1 MHWSHPS
8 YRAETELLWNFGV
21 STSRQYLQS
30 CLKFHQSLSGC
41 SALAENRQ
49 CITDLSIFCRD
60 MSYFDGLY
68 LKKSRSACSCLG
80 QNIYFFFGP
89 DGAQLGAPWWS
100 TLRAA
105 SRSSWH
111 LILRYLV
118 NTRIWAEST
127 ELSRF
132 PPPRVEFCSPRASR
146 IFERAITQLIMRD
159 DPWHHINQLCIRA
172 LTSAH
177 AFAAATC
184 CARPRACRHR
194 SLNILKACE
203 PMGFSSR
210 RLLLLLAS
218 YCMALTRERK
228 NPSRIARQI
237 EIFSTW
243 IFASLVPTLVPK
255 HNSRF
260 LVFRSTICWSWCMMI
275 DKHLLYI

>member
-8 YRAETELLWNFGV
+8 YRAETELPWNFGV
-21 STSRQYLQS
+21 STSSTCKVVWNFISHLAAAVRL
-30 CLKFHQSLSGC
+30 LKTDNVSPICRYFVEIWAILMAC
-41 SALAENRQ
+41 TWKNRVLLAAVWDK
-49 CITDLSIFCRD
+49 ISIFFLGQIEHSLARR
-60 MSYFDGLY
+60 DGL
-68 LKKSRSACSCLG
+68 LC
-80 QNIYFFFGP
+80 
-89 DGAQLGAPWWS
+89 AQH
-100 TLRAA
+100 RALIGY
-105 SRSSWH
+105 